1 MEHLPADFAK
11 AIGRV
16 IEPGKE
22 AAVAKVIEAATLLDD
37 EELRIFLEQFA
48 NRVRASPKP
57 VTPQELIQLL
67 KEATSGRH
75 SSAT

>member
-11 AIGRV
+11 AIVRV

-22 AAVAKVIEAATLLDD
+22 AAVAEVIEAATLLDD
-37 EELRIFLEQFA
+37 EELRFFLEKFA
-48 NRVRASPKP
+48 ERIRASPKP
-57 VTPQELIQLL
+57 VTPQELVQFLH
-67 KEATSGRH
+67 EVTSGGQ

>member
-11 AIGRV
+11 AIFRV

-22 AAVAKVIEAATLLDD
+22 AAVAEVIEAATLLDD
-37 EELRIFLEQFA
+37 EQLRIFLEKFA
-48 NRVRASPKP
+48 RRIRASPKP
-57 VTPQELIQLL
+57 VSPQELDQFLH
-67 KEATSGRH
+67 EVMSGGQ

>member
-22 AAVAKVIEAATLLDD
+22 TAVAKVIEAATLLDD
-37 EELRIFLEQFA
+37 EELRIFLEKFA

-57 VTPQELIQLL
+57 VTPQELIQFLD
-67 KEATSGRH
+67 EVTSGGH
-75 SSAT
+75 SSAI